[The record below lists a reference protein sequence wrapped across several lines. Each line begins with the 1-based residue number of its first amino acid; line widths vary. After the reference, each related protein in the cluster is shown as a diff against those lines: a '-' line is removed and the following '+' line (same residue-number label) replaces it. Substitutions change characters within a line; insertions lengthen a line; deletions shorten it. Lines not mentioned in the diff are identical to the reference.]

1 MYYVI
6 WRQYMDGPVEY
17 MQDSHDSWTDNPE
30 KAERLSMAKARQETE
45 KLRDWFSN
53 CQGMFISFESMEQ

>member
-1 MYYVI
+1 
-6 WRQYMDGPVEY
+6 MDGPVEY

-53 CQGMFISFESMEQ
+53 CQGMFVSFESMEQ